1 MAQTARDKK
10 GKVKAAA
17 QPAEQGGPNWP
28 ILSLGVIGMGVS
40 GYLTYSAWALKQVA
54 GCTEG
59 SACDIVLSSQW
70 ATLLGLPTSFWGFFT
85 YALLAAVAW
94 NKRTVAQ
101 WKATWFI
108 ALFGVLYSVYLTAIS
123 FYSLDAAC
131 PYCLTSLG
139 IMTAI
144 FALASFQRPAP
155 MAGFT
160 WSPWLGK
167 TVGASLIIIL
177 ALHLHYAGYWG
188 KTAAAEDPWIRGLA
202 THLAKIDAKFYG
214 ADWCPHCQQ
223 QKQMFGSSV
232 DRVPYIE
239 CSPGGPRAP
248 VSQACR
254 DARIE
259 SYPTWIINGQRY
271 NGTQT
276 LEALAQ
282 FSNYKHVGGAKP

>member
-1 MAQTARDKK
+1 MAQTAKDKK
-10 GKVKAAA
+10 SKAQA
-17 QPAEQGGPNWP
+17 PEQRPGPDGPNWP
-28 ILSLGVIGMGVS
+28 ILALAVIGMIVS
-40 GYLTYSAWALKQVA
+40 GYLTYSAWALKQLA
-54 GCTEG
+54 FCTEG
-59 SACDIVLSSQW
+59 SACDVVLSSQW
-70 ATLLGLPTSFWGFFT
+70 ATLFGMPTSFWGFLT
-85 YALLAAVAW
+85 YALLAAIAW

-101 WKATWFI
+101 WKAAWFI
-108 ALFGVLYSVYLTAIS
+108 ALFGVLYSIYLTAVS

-139 IMTAI
+139 LMAAI
-144 FALASFQRPAP
+144 FLVSTFQRPVP
-155 MAGFT
+155 MPGFN
-160 WSPWLGK
+160 WEPWLMK
-167 TVGASLIIIL
+167 SAGAALVIIL

-202 THLAKIDAKFYG
+202 AHLAKIDAKFYG
-214 ADWCPHCQQ
+214 ASWCPHCQQ

-271 NGTQT
+271 DGTQT

-282 FSNYKHVGGAKP
+282 FSNYKHAGGKP